1 MTNNDTVLGDT
12 TMGGRMPEPDK
23 EVEALAR
30 TIWEGHELA
39 VRGDGMHGDWESWGS
54 KARWR
59 EIAEHVRAAGYA
71 VFRDSSIESAN
82 QADPSGLVQPGT
94 DDSDEILSTLDTY
107 IKALGEAVKRFQT
120 AAASGDA
127 DAETDAAD
135 DLAGLVDRFVR
146 VCTDWPEAPEAGSVA
161 Q

>member
-1 MTNNDTVLGDT
+1 MTRRRHEDGK
-12 TMGGRMPEPDK
+12 GRRMPEPGD

-39 VRGDGMHGDWESWGS
+39 VRGDGKHGDWESWES
-54 KARWR
+54 KTRWR
-59 EIAEHVRAAGYA
+59 GIAEHVKAAGYT
-71 VFRDSSIESAN
+71 VFRAPSHETANQVDLSESA
-82 QADPSGLVQPGT
+82 LPGT

-127 DAETDAAD
+127 DAETDAPD

-146 VCTDWPEAPEAGSVA
+146 VCTDWPKAGSVA

>member
-1 MTNNDTVLGDT
+1 MS
-12 TMGGRMPEPDK
+12 EPDG

-39 VRGDGMHGDWESWGS
+39 VRGDGKHGDWESWGS

-59 EIAEHVRAAGYA
+59 EIAEHVKAAGYT
-71 VFRDSSIESAN
+71 VFRAPESAN
-82 QADPSGLVQPGT
+82 QADPSGSALPGT
-94 DDSDEILSTLDTY
+94 DDSEEILSTLDTY

-120 AAASGDA
+120 AAASGDT

-146 VCTDWPEAPEAGSVA
+146 VCTDWPKAGSVA